1 MKKIIDCWNKSDSEE
16 NEDNKNKII
25 FVNWILFVFVKLN
38 PRFKQGFKF
47 GFWND

>member
-25 FVNWILFVFVKLN
+25 FVELDFIRICENKSAFQTGI
-38 PRFKQGFKF
+38 
-47 GFWND
+47 